1 MMPEKILT
9 LEEVKGR
16 AVDEL
21 LREVTNQREAMRVVL
36 ENGDMV
42 VIQPAVLLKPLP
54 ELEGFVPEGWKDAV
68 YGE

>member
-1 MMPEKILT
+1 MPEKILT

>member
-1 MMPEKILT
+1 MPEKTLT

-21 LREVTNQREAMRVVL
+21 LREVATQREVMRVVL
-36 ENGDMV
+36 DNGEMV
-42 VIQPAVLLKPLP
+42 VIQPATLLKPLP
-54 ELEGFVPEGWKDAV
+54 ELKGFVPEGWKDAV